1 MAVKGRTLGKGQTL
15 KITEVQHQEL
25 LKATTGSGGNQTLC
39 ADLHRRAKR
48 SDGTISTMAYPKELE
63 RMQDFA
69 TRSDTGTWQ
78 RIYREILEA
87 NGLL

>member
-15 KITEVQHQEL
+15 KITEAQYQEL
-25 LKATTGSGGNQTLC
+25 LNATTGSGGNQTLC

-48 SDGTISTMAYPKELE
+48 SDGALWTMAYPKEVG
-63 RMQDFA
+63 RMKDFA
-69 TRSDTGTWQ
+69 SRSDKGTWQ